1 MPKLEG
7 VMKGIK
13 TTQARS
19 HIYTPSQKRLPTFD
33 DVAIDNVL
41 NPSFL
46 KIRLKASK
54 TDPFRRGVDIVVGKI
69 NNKLCPISAMLAY
82 LVVRGNGPGFL
93 FRFHDGRLLTK
104 NRFVDAIRAALLQLG
119 LNPENYEGHSF
130 RIGAATTAGEC
141 GLSDSTIQMLGR
153 WSSSAYLV
161 YIKTPREQLA
171 QFSKSTVQSNS
182 ITTGLV

>member
-1 MPKLEG
+1 MVLSDTSFDAS
-7 VMKGIK
+7 VHF
-13 TTQARS
+13 S
-19 HIYTPSQKRLPTFD
+19 FD

-54 TDPFRRGVDIVVGKI
+54 TDSFRRGVDIVVGKL
-69 NNKLCPISAMLAY
+69 NNKLCPVSAMLAY
-82 LVVRGNGPGFL
+82 LAVRGNGPGFL
-93 FRFHDGRLLTK
+93 FRFHDGRLLT
-104 NRFVDAIRAALLQLG
+104 NNCFVDAIRAALLQLG
-119 LNPENYEGHSF
+119 LNPKNYVGHSF
-130 RIGAATTAGEC
+130 RIGAATTAGAC

-182 ITTGLV
+182 ITAGLV